1 MKYMRKLALIVM
13 ILMLP
18 GCRSLVE
25 MRVSTSDLA
34 QVNNNE
40 HTNTTIFKEE
50 CNGLKCNRVEVAKI
64 SVPVLDDLADLDKV
78 DFALINTK
86 NKSVLLFIHPR
97 FLKSIETDYG
107 INIDDVDVKVILLF
121 TNNTNHIVNLFLR
134 GVWINRM
141 PIGNGGAIVEIE
153 PGQTVS
159 LKLSALSSSV
169 LKNEYV
175 EGVFSWSV
183 KEE

>member
-1 MKYMRKLALIVM
+1 M

-64 SVPVLDDLADLDKV
+64 SVPVLDNLTDLDKV

-86 NKSVLLFIHPR
+86 NRSVLLFIHPR
-97 FLKSIETDYG
+97 FLETIKTEYG
-107 INIDDVDVKVILLF
+107 IDIGDVDVKVVVLF
-121 TNNTNHIVNLFLR
+121 TNNTNRNVNLFLR
-134 GVWINRM
+134 GVWINDM
-141 PIGNGGAIVEIE
+141 PIGNGGVIVEIE
-153 PGQTVS
+153 PGQTVA
-159 LKLSALSSSV
+159 LRLSALSSDV

-183 KEE
+183 KEK